1 MNSIIRTIFLDKN
14 PKLKDITR
22 ESYIYN
28 VSNLMD
34 LLVSK
39 DLNII
44 YKNYKKVF
52 EVVKENYIEN
62 NSQANKYTACKA
74 IIRCLVNNRNKK
86 KIDEALEAYRV
97 ELAILKNKIEKKLA
111 THIKSKHEEE
121 TWINKKD
128 EENISILLQAKIPET
143 ISTLSE
149 LCKLRDYVIFT
160 FYRNLSTRT
169 ELADSKFY
177 YDDECNIDTLLKDDI
192 FNYIVLKK
200 NENKVIYILN
210 NYKTVKRYGHVII
223 DLGNNMYDLLVKYKE
238 YLKLLSKTNYFLIS
252 TIDKKLARPTLSKLF
267 TSFGSEINKK
277 ISIRT
282 LRHIR
287 VSNNINI
294 ENVSNLA
301 SKMMHDPITALSI
314 YAKI

>member
-238 YLKLLSKTNYFLIS
+238 YLKLLSKTNYFLIN
-252 TIDKKLARPTLSKLF
+252 IHDGKLLRSTLSTLF
-267 TSFGSEINKK
+267 TSFGNEIGKK

-301 SKMMHDPITALSI
+301 NKMMHDPITALSI
-314 YAKI
+314 YAKK